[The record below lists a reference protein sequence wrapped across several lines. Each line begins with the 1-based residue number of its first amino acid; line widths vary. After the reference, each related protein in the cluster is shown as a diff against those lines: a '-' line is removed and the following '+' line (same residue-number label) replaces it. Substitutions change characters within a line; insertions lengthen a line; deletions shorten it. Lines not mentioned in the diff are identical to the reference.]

1 MAIMVDTYK
10 PTATTTNSNYNR
22 ILVYKFLVFYLD
34 YYYSFVYWLT
44 VCKPE
49 CFVFGTNKVLS
60 IYLSIKDPE
69 FEPSGSYR
77 EGCIIPTYFIEN
89 ESGDRV
95 RKKSDIDYMWN
106 LGSRVGF
113 ESEIG
118 TGIDLYID
126 TSDPH
131 RPPGY
136 LQLRQIQTGN
146 VMRMPV
152 KDIMEEF
159 HELMGCESLQQVSH
173 GPALTYIMA
182 DDLEMEIDSV
192 KYHSFLSWPAVA
204 ECWYKRK
211 RPSNWPPDGVVREI
225 VSKGCRVVHAAHPTC
240 GDKEPEYRF
249 SFSSAEIVLF
259 DSLSLE
265 QKHCFVA
272 FKALIKY
279 TIHTIESTTKQKSD
293 ISTYH
298 LKNLFMW
305 TCEIIPADDGRV
317 GEVSSVLDRSTV
329 LLFRRENNAWLLRW
343 RSRPVEHSQHSASIA
358 ETYRNVEN
366 WSFTMYR
373 SLPRFNGMLWFIFFK
388 NITWNKNASSSRCQ
402 DTGQSRLVET
412 TVIIP
417 TTSIQNHR

>member
-1 MAIMVDTYK
+1 M
-10 PTATTTNSNYNR
+10 
-22 ILVYKFLVFYLD
+22 
-34 YYYSFVYWLT
+34 
-44 VCKPE
+44 
-49 CFVFGTNKVLS
+49 
-60 IYLSIKDPE
+60 KDLE

-106 LGSRVGF
+106 LRSRVGF

-118 TGIDLYID
+118 TGIDFYID

-159 HELMGCESLQQVSH
+159 HEMMGCESLQQVSH

-279 TIHTIESTTKQKSD
+279 TIPHHRINDQEGIGYKY
-293 ISTYH
+293 ISLEKFVHVDLRSYTSRSV
-298 LKNLFMW
+298 
-305 TCEIIPADDGRV
+305 ADDERV

-329 LLFRRENNAWLLRW
+329 LLFRRENNAWLLCR
-343 RSRPVEHSQHSASIA
+343 RSQPVEHSQYNASIA
-358 ETYRNVEN
+358 ETHRNVEN
-366 WSFTMYR
+366 
-373 SLPRFNGMLWFIFFK
+373 
-388 NITWNKNASSSRCQ
+388 
-402 DTGQSRLVET
+402 
-412 TVIIP
+412 
-417 TTSIQNHR
+417 